1 MLMYPI
7 YEVLSKIV
15 CCKLVMK
22 HEERRKVEKTM
33 GCMVVEQSGEGSNT
47 TKESGIYN
55 DVQKLIRG
63 KQG

>member
-1 MLMYPI
+1 
-7 YEVLSKIV
+7 
-15 CCKLVMK
+15 MK

-33 GCMVVEQSGEGSNT
+33 GYMVMEQSGEGSNT